1 MRFRL
6 PGETAGGPLRF
17 RGRIRLRGRSEFG
30 RSANGD
36 AEKRVGFGRKRQ
48 TPSPQVLLGI
58 LPAFTQGLPLP
69 LRPVFPVPRLDLFRR
84 LPVLP
89 QVSLA
94 NFPKVLARVLRPS
107 LPLLSRILLLVIFAV
122 LAGLSASPPL
132 LAQEIALEKCD
143 ALPVITVTV
152 AGRATTFL
160 VDTAATSMLNLK
172 SFAEGKTKDIRVT
185 SWHGTLAT
193 SAKEVTLGELVVG
206 RTKLVGLKLPA
217 IDLSA
222 IGEACGRR
230 IDGVLG
236 VDLIAKL
243 GITIDLKGETLHVR
257 TVDEERGAE
266 LVAEMQRGMHACLE
280 AFNTSDEAAFAE
292 CFDPKI
298 VLFTLNTELYGR
310 EQVVG
315 YFRDKYFHQSP
326 AAKIAM
332 RESEFHP
339 VGEAV
344 WYEYEFT
351 IESARGILRGRGM
364 AMCKKSDGR
373 WRTASMH
380 HTVEKL
386 EPAVAAK

>member
-1 MRFRL
+1 ML
-6 PGETAGGPLRF
+6 PSKKMPMSCKSFDGS
-17 RGRIRLRGRSEFG
+17 IRLRGRINRGVEKAVGLRSK
-30 RSANGD
+30 RSALQVGRL
-36 AEKRVGFGRKRQ
+36 AVTFVAAGGSQRAGWEKAPG
-48 TPSPQVLLGI
+48 SLE
-58 LPAFTQGLPLP
+58 TQGELQSDRNKRKAPGLQP
-69 LRPVFPVPRLDLFRR
+69 GRYRGFLVLVFVFVMGWPW
-84 LPVLP
+84 
-89 QVSLA
+89 
-94 NFPKVLARVLRPS
+94 RVN
-107 LPLLSRILLLVIFAV
+107 
-122 LAGLSASPPL
+122 
-132 LAQEIALEKCD
+132 AQEIALEKCD

-152 AGRATTFL
+152 AGQSTTFL

-172 SFAEGKTKDIRVT
+172 SFAEGKSKDVRVT

-193 SAKEVTLGELVVG
+193 SAKEVTLEEFVVG

-243 GITIDLKGETLHVR
+243 GITIDLKRETLHVR

-266 LVAEMQRGMHACLE
+266 LVAEMQGGMHACLE
-280 AFNTSDEAAFAE
+280 AFNASDEAAFGE
-292 CFDPKI
+292 CFDRKI
-298 VLFTLNTELYGR
+298 VLFTLNNELYGR

-315 YFRDKYFHQSP
+315 YFRDKYFNQSP
-326 AAKIAM
+326 AAKIEM
-332 RESEFHP
+332 RESAFHP
-339 VGEAV
+339 VGDAV

-351 IESARGILRGRGM
+351 IESTRGVLSGRGM
-364 AMCKKSDGR
+364 AMCKKSEGR

-386 EPAVAAK
+386 EPAVAVR

>member
-1 MRFRL
+1 MSFRL
-6 PGETAGGPLRF
+6 LT
-17 RGRIRLRGRSEFG
+17 
-30 RSANGD
+30 
-36 AEKRVGFGRKRQ
+36 
-48 TPSPQVLLGI
+48 
-58 LPAFTQGLPLP
+58 
-69 LRPVFPVPRLDLFRR
+69 R
-84 LPVLP
+84 LPMHSP
-89 QVSLA
+89 
-94 NFPKVLARVLRPS
+94 
-107 LPLLSRILLLVIFAV
+107 ILVALFAGL
-122 LAGLSASPPL
+122 LAGLSASPRAV
-132 LAQEIALEKCD
+132 AQEIALEKCD

-152 AGRATTFL
+152 AGQATTFL

-243 GITIDLKGETLHVR
+243 GITIDLKRETLHVR

-280 AFNTSDEAAFAE
+280 AFNVSDEAAFAE

-298 VLFTLNTELYGR
+298 VLFTLNNELYGP

-326 AAKIAM
+326 AAKIEM
-332 RESEFHP
+332 RESAFHP

-351 IESARGILRGRGM
+351 IESARGILSGRGM

-386 EPAVAAK
+386 EPALAAR